1 MMMTRPNTARRLQC
15 ALVVLGGATVA
26 AVAAQAAAAGGGFLG
41 MGSIQTPGPGTGL
54 LRFVIRFVA
63 GFVTLSNKV
72 QMECHGL
79 PYLVFSSTVFC

>member
-1 MMMTRPNTARRLQC
+1 MMTRPNTARRLQC

-63 GFVTLSNKV
+63 GFVTLSRILFNNICCNNTNLFNKD
-72 QMECHGL
+72 L
-79 PYLVFSSTVFC
+79 S